1 MKRLTTLKVCLMRW
15 VLGKSLLIDN
25 LDGSFTLEQINVF
38 TVESNERKELSDTK
52 KPSTSSQISP
62 EFELTSLMV
71 HLLWKKLM
79 FLLLN
84 LMNTK
89 SYLTPINHERAARL
103 VSVISV
109 FFFLSG

>member
-1 MKRLTTLKVCLMRW
+1 MRW

-52 KPSTSSQISP
+52 KPSTSSQISS

-71 HLLWKKLM
+71 YLLWNKLM

-84 LMNTK
+84 LMNAK
-89 SYLTPINHERAARL
+89 SYLTPKNHERAARL
-103 VSVISV
+103 VRISV
-109 FFFLSG
+109 FFEWIGGREHDFD